1 MHHMNSEE
9 ISSFWEFERRRYA
22 AQNLPTA
29 PPVLTMKDI
38 YTEFLA
44 PKLQHKREDWDNL
57 SDDWYYL
64 DKDSKDHEWEDW
76 RLGRTRQES
85 DLNELEKKAH
95 LSFENCRKACESV
108 DECFQFRWSN
118 DCCGFSKAFMLG
130 KPVKK
135 DSNEKK
141 RSMSGWAVE
150 KIHKWID
157 EQGECK
163 KINWPGL

>member
-1 MHHMNSEE
+1 MNSEE

-29 PPVLTMKDI
+29 PPVMTMRDI

-64 DKDSKDHEWEDW
+64 DKEAKDHEWEDW
-76 RLGRTRQES
+76 RVGRMRDEA
-85 DLNELEKKAH
+85 DMNALEKEAH
-95 LSFENCRKACESV
+95 LSFEHCRKACESV
-108 DECFQFRWSN
+108 DECFQFRWAD

-135 DSNEKK
+135 ASDESK

-150 KIHKWID
+150 KIHKWIE

-163 KINWPGL
+163 KIQWPGL